1 MKFFKS
7 ILAVVILAFGLC
19 FTGCANTD
27 EVKATEVKQINTV
40 EQEQEVKEDTKPVAF
55 VEPEHGIIYYVDAEV
70 VLTETIDGAT
80 TVACQDAHGER
91 YAFFGEG
98 FEVGDKVQL
107 EMDDNM
113 TENDIYD
120 DEIIDVMIY

>member
-19 FTGCANTD
+19 FTGCAGTE
-27 EVKATEVKQINTV
+27 EVKVTEVRQINTV

-70 VLTETIDGAT
+70 VLTETIDGET

-91 YAFFGEG
+91 YAFFGKG

-120 DEIIDVMIY
+120 DEIIDVMAY